1 MKEKLA
7 YIDAGNKKYPICFNL
22 NVMEEIQNAYGTVGD
37 WADIVEKSNTG
48 EPKVS
53 DLKVGL
59 REMINEAIDIQNES
73 SDIKQEFVS
82 LKQVGRIIT
91 DAGITNVLSAIK
103 NLSISS
109 TEDKEEEQK
118 NV

>member
-7 YIDAGNKKYPICFNL
+7 YIKAGNKEYPICFNL
-22 NVMEEIQNAYGTVGD
+22 NVMEEIQNAYGTVAD

-91 DAGITNVLSAIK
+91 DAGISNVLSAIK

>member
-1 MKEKLA
+1 MNEKLA

-22 NVMEEIQNAYGTVGD
+22 NVMEEIQNVYGTVGD

-48 EPKVS
+48 EPKVA

-59 REMINEAIDIQNES
+59 REMINEAIDIQNENAEV
-73 SDIKQEFVS
+73 KQEFVS

-91 DAGITNVLSAIK
+91 DAGISNVLNAIK
-103 NLSISS
+103 NLSLSSS
-109 TEDKEEEQK
+109 TDEGNQK
-118 NV
+118 NE